1 MPSNIFMPELSPGM
15 EKAHLLKW
23 LKKEGDSVHP
33 GDVLAEVETDKAVME
48 IEAEHAGTLAR
59 IVVPAGTPDVP
70 INQLIAVIA
79 AEGEAL
85 DRAGDASPASEG
97 SPSAAAPARDPRVA
111 PRGGRIF
118 ASPLARRIAKDAGID
133 IGSIKGS
140 GPSGRI
146 VERDVRGAIGR
157 GAGTRARKPS
167 ANDDIRGLFSP
178 GSYEQIPHDDMRRT
192 VARRLTAAV
201 QAIPQF
207 HVALD
212 CDASALLALRERIN
226 VARSKSRDG
235 SGSPAHGISLTDMI
249 VKAFAM
255 AFTRTPE
262 ANATWTEDGM
272 LRHRDVDV
280 GVAVALPESG
290 LITPIVRKAQAKTL
304 STIADELK
312 DLVRR
317 AKHRKLKPEEYR
329 GGTTAVSNLGMFG
342 VKHFSAIVNPPHST
356 ILAVGAV
363 RQCAVVRNGG
373 LAVGSVVSVTLTCDH
388 RAVDG
393 ALGAKLLGTFKELIE
408 KPEEMLV

>member
-33 GDVLAEVETDKAVME
+33 GDVLAEVETDKAVIE

-85 DRAGDASPASEG
+85 DHLGDASPASEG
-97 SPSAAAPARDPRVA
+97 SPSAPAPAPDPRMA
-111 PRGGRIF
+111 PRGGRVF
-118 ASPLARRIAKDAGID
+118 ASPLARRIAKDAGIE

-140 GPSGRI
+140 GPSSRI
-146 VERDVRGAIGR
+146 VERDVRGAIDR
-157 GAGTRARKPS
+157 GTGTRARKLS
-167 ANDDIRGLFSP
+167 TEDDVKGLFSP
-178 GSYEQIPHDDMRRT
+178 GSYEHIPHDDMRRT

-207 HVALD
+207 HVVLD
-212 CDASALLALRERIN
+212 CDAGALLALRERIN
-226 VARSKSRDG
+226 VTRSKSRDG
-235 SGSPAHGISLTDMI
+235 SPVHSISVTDMI

-255 AFTRTPE
+255 AFTRIPE

-272 LRHRDVDV
+272 LRHKDVDV
-280 GVAVALPESG
+280 GVAVALPGSG

-317 AKHRKLKPEEYR
+317 AKDRKLKPEEYR

-356 ILAVGAV
+356 ILAVGAA
-363 RQCAVVRNGG
+363 RQCAVVKNGE
-373 LAVGSVVSVTLTCDH
+373 LAIGCVVSVTLTCDH
-388 RAVDG
+388 RVVDG